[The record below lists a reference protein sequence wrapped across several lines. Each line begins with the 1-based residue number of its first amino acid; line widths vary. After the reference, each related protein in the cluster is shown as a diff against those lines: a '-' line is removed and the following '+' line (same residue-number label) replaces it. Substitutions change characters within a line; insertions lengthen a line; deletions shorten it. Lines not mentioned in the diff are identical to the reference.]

1 MDFEARELLRKRVL
15 ASPAS
20 TNSSEQGAGTR
31 PWRPEDKGMESL
43 SGPSAD
49 TLLNISHLP
58 HLDYS
63 LLGRGWPCFH
73 IRGIYQCAKE
83 RGLSPPC
90 LGQLLSGL
98 TGSAQLQLKKQ
109 VQKVLGQSLP
119 QEELE
124 QGGGHFLATL
134 STCCLLDDGNQLP
147 WALQKAAEM
156 WGSNLPRNMTLPRVK
171 TSEHHGEV
179 VGDRAG
185 ISGHW

>member
-1 MDFEARELLRKRVL
+1 
-15 ASPAS
+15 
-20 TNSSEQGAGTR
+20 
-31 PWRPEDKGMESL
+31 MESL

-49 TLLNISHLP
+49 ALLNISHLP

-134 STCCLLDDGNQLP
+134 STCCLLNDGNQLL